1 MAENKN
7 NDASRKRRPV
17 KFTFNISWIYILLMF
32 GIGWM
37 FFNQGGAN
45 PQKEEWA
52 QVKKQWL
59 AGDIK
64 EVVFI
69 RNEFEGHVTIKP
81 DKLEKFKDDFGGNL
95 PKKSPHYVFLVSGSF
110 NAEEMF
116 EELNAQL
123 PENEQVKVVIENH
136 ESIWGML
143 EWLIFPVLLILMW
156 VFMFRGMNRN
166 MGGGAGGP
174 GGIFNVGK
182 ATGKLAEKDS
192 IKVTF
197 KDVAGLYGAKDEI
210 MEIVDFLKNPA
221 KYTALGGKI
230 PKGALLVGPPGTG
243 KTLLAKAVA
252 GEADVPFF
260 SISGSDFVEM
270 FVGVGASRV
279 RDLFRQAKEKSP
291 CIVFIDEID
300 AVGRARSKN
309 GGFSSNDERENTLNQ
324 LLTEMDGFGSNSGVI
339 ILAATNRADILD
351 KALMRAGR
359 FDRQIHVE
367 LPDLKEREEIINV
380 HLRGLKLAEDF
391 DIEFLAKHTPGFS
404 GADIA
409 NVCNEAALTAAR
421 HNKKAIDKQDF
432 LDAVDRIIGGLERK
446 SKIIT
451 PQEKKSI
458 AHHEAGHATVSW
470 LLPHANPLFKVTIVP
485 RGQALGA
492 AWYLPEER
500 QLVTKEQMI
509 DEMCSLIGGR
519 VAEEMI
525 TGQPSS
531 GALNDLERLT
541 KMAYAMVTY
550 YGMSDK
556 IGNMSFYD
564 STGARGYDLT
574 KPYSE
579 KTAEL
584 IDKEVK
590 ELIEM
595 IHDRT
600 LKILEDNK
608 EGFLALAA
616 ILLEKEVIFAE
627 DLENIFGKRVGS
639 KEEPQQDSKEELM
652 VEPEVESQVEAE

>member
-1 MAENKN
+1 MSENN
-7 NDASRKRRPV
+7 NAPHGKKPV
-17 KFTFNISWIYILLMF
+17 RIRFNVSWIYILLLF
-32 GIGWM
+32 GIGYM
-37 FFNQGGAN
+37 FFNQGGAAN

-52 QVKKQWL
+52 EVRQQWL
-59 AGDIK
+59 DGDIK

-69 RNEFEGHVTIKP
+69 RNEYEGRVTMKA
-81 DKLEKFKDDFGGNL
+81 DKVEKYADKFGGKVPN
-95 PKKSPHYVFLVSGSF
+95 KSPHFIFLVSGSF

-116 EELNAQL
+116 GELNEQL
-123 PENEQVKVVIENH
+123 PADQQVKVIIENH
-136 ESIWGML
+136 ESIWGIL

-166 MGGGAGGP
+166 MGGGGPGGP

-182 ATGKLAEKDS
+182 ATGKLAEKNS

-197 KDVAGLYGAKDEI
+197 KDVAGLYGAKDEV
-210 MEIVDFLKNPA
+210 MEIVDFLKNPK

-309 GGFSSNDERENTLNQ
+309 AGFSSNDERENTLNQ

-359 FDRQIHVE
+359 FDRQIHVD
-367 LPDLKEREEIINV
+367 LPDLKEREEIFTV

-391 DIEFLAKHTPGFS
+391 DLEFLAKHTPGFS

-421 HNKKAIDKQDF
+421 KDKSAIEKQDF
-432 LDAVDRIIGGLERK
+432 LDAVDRIVGGLERK

-451 PQEKKSI
+451 PQEKRSI

-470 LLPHANPLFKVTIVP
+470 LLPNANPLFKVTIVP

-500 QLVTKEQMI
+500 QLVTRDQML
-509 DEMCSLIGGR
+509 DEMCSLVAGR
-519 VAEEMI
+519 VAEEI
-525 TGQPSS
+525 INGQPST

-541 KMAYAMVTY
+541 KMAYGMVSY
-550 YGMSDK
+550 YGMSEK
-556 IGNMSFYD
+556 VGTISFFD

-590 ELIEM
+590 DLIVM

-600 LKILEDNK
+600 ERILKDNFD
-608 EGFLALAA
+608 GFTQLAEL
-616 ILLEKEVIFAE
+616 LLEKEVIFAD
-627 DLENIFGKRVGS
+627 DLERIFGPRAGAKSG
-639 KEEPQQDSKEELM
+639 EELPKD
-652 VEPEVESQVEAE
+652 PEEVATQVGQE

>member
-1 MAENKN
+1 MATKN
-7 NDASRKRRPV
+7 NTPRGRKPV
-17 KFTFNISWIYILLMF
+17 KINFGISWLYIILMV

-37 FFNQGGAN
+37 FFNQEGGQ
-45 PQKEEWA
+45 PQKIEWDE
-52 QVKKQWL
+52 VKQLWL
-59 AGDIK
+59 ADDIK
-64 EVVFI
+64 EVTYI
-69 RNEFEGHVTIKP
+69 RNEYEGHVTVKP
-81 DKLEKFKDDFGGNL
+81 DKLDKYSDKFAGNL
-95 PKKSPHYVFLVSGSF
+95 PKSSPHFVFLVSGSF

-116 EELNAQL
+116 GELNEQL
-123 PENEQVKVVIENH
+123 PSDEKVKVVIENH
-136 ESIWGML
+136 ESIWSTI
-143 EWLIFPVLLILMW
+143 EWLIFPLLLILMW
-156 VFMFRGMNRN
+156 VFMFRGIGKNV
-166 MGGGAGGP
+166 GGGPGGP

-197 KDVAGLYGAKDEI
+197 KDVAGLYGAKDEV
-210 MEIVDFLKNPA
+210 MEIVDFLKNPK
-221 KYTALGGKI
+221 KYTSLGGKI

-252 GEADVPFF
+252 GEANVPFF

-279 RDLFRQAKEKSP
+279 RDLFRQAKEKAP

-309 GGFSSNDERENTLNQ
+309 AGFSSNDERENTLNQ
-324 LLTEMDGFGSNSGVI
+324 LLTEMDGFGTNSGVI

-359 FDRQIHVE
+359 FDRQIHVD
-367 LPDLKEREEIINV
+367 LPDLKEREEIFNV
-380 HLRGLKLAEDF
+380 HLRGLKLEDNF
-391 DIEFLAKHTPGFS
+391 DLEFLAKHTPGFS

-421 HNKKAIDKQDF
+421 HDKKAIDKQDF

-446 SKIIT
+446 NKIIT
-451 PQEKKSI
+451 PEEKKSI

-500 QLVTKEQMI
+500 QLVTREQMM

-519 VAEEMI
+519 VAEEI
-525 TGQPSS
+525 VNGQPST

-541 KMAYAMVTY
+541 KMAYGMVTY
-550 YGMSDK
+550 YGMSEK
-556 IGNMSFYD
+556 VGNLSFYD
-564 STGARGYDLT
+564 STGSRGYDLT

-590 ELIEM
+590 ELIES
-595 IHDRT
+595 IHDKT
-600 LKILEDNK
+600 LEILTQNK
-608 EGFLALAA
+608 EGFMQLAA
-616 ILLEKEVIFAE
+616 LLLEKEVIFAD
-627 DLENIFGKRVGS
+627 DLEKIFGPRAGAQNVAEPA
-639 KEEPQQDSKEELM
+639 EEQIES
-652 VEPEVESQVEAE
+652 SQVESSVEE

>member
-1 MAENKN
+1 MAENN
-7 NDASRKRRPV
+7 SDPRKRKTV
-17 KFTFNISWIYILLMF
+17 KVRFNISWIYFLLLI

-37 FFNQGGAN
+37 FFNQSDVN
-45 PQKEEWA
+45 PQKEEWDE
-52 QVKKQWL
+52 VKKQWL

-64 EVVFI
+64 EVTFI
-69 RNEFEGHVTIKP
+69 RNEFEGHITMKP
-81 DKLEKFKDDFGGNL
+81 DRIEKYSDLFGGKV
-95 PKKSPHYVFLVSGSF
+95 PKKSPHFVFLVSGSF

-116 EELNAQL
+116 GELNAQL
-123 PENEQVKVVIENH
+123 PEDEKVKVVIENK
-136 ESIWGML
+136 ENFWGIL
-143 EWLIFPVLLILMW
+143 DWIIFPLLLILMW

-166 MGGGAGGP
+166 MGGPGGP

-182 ATGKLAEKDS
+182 STGKLAEKND

-197 KDVAGLYGAKDEI
+197 KDVAGLYGAKDEV
-210 MEIVDFLKNPA
+210 MEIVDFLKNPK

-324 LLTEMDGFGSNSGVI
+324 LLTEMDGFGTNSGVI

-367 LPDLKEREEIINV
+367 LPDLKEREEIFKV
-380 HLRGLKLAEDF
+380 HLRNLKLADDF
-391 DIEFLAKHTPGFS
+391 DLEFLAKHTPGFS

-421 HNKKAIDKQDF
+421 KNKTAIEKQDF

-451 PQEKKSI
+451 PEEKRSI

-519 VAEEMI
+519 VAEEI
-525 TGQPSS
+525 VNGQPST

-541 KMAYAMVTY
+541 KMAYGMVTF
-550 YGMSDK
+550 YGMSEK
-556 IGNMSFYD
+556 VGNISFYD

-595 IHDRT
+595 IHERT
-600 LKILEDNK
+600 RRLLSENS
-608 EGFLALAA
+608 EGFMQLAA
-616 ILLEKEVIFAE
+616 LLLEKEVIFAD
-627 DLENIFGKRVGS
+627 DLERIFGPRAGAQAG
-639 KEEPQQDSKEELM
+639 EEIPKDPEEVATESEDT
-652 VEPEVESQVEAE
+652 VEPAEVD